1 MAKILKNDTEG
12 FASLIDLLADRGSNK
27 NNSVICLETTGS
39 YSEKIC
45 YYLLAKG
52 YSVWSEAPHK
62 ISKTFQ
68 KQTKN
73 DKVSAC
79 QISEY
84 CYRYFDK
91 FKCFEYHDELVEQI
105 RALLVVREQLIKQ
118 STAFNSILHVFKR
131 KYHQTEAANTI
142 LINKIEENKESIKM
156 IDKQIVDIINDSDK
170 YGPTASSLKKI
181 PGIGMLFIANII
193 VITNGF
199 TKEFN
204 YKKLASYIG
213 ICPHEFSSGT
223 SVYRKPK
230 STGYGPARLR
240 KLLYLASMSVRT
252 HNRNFHNYFERK
264 VAEGKNKH
272 LILNNIANK
281 LLRIVCVIIKN
292 GTDYSDNY
300 MSVHPKFL
308 K

>member
-1 MAKILKNDTEG
+1 MKKPHFFIGLDISVDTFAAAVSSNCNETVDYLGEDFKYDTEG

-27 NNSVICLETTGS
+27 NNSV
-39 YSEKIC
+39 
-45 YYLLAKG
+45 
-52 YSVWSEAPHK
+52 
-62 ISKTFQ
+62 
-68 KQTKN
+68 
-73 DKVSAC
+73 
-79 QISEY
+79 
-84 CYRYFDK
+84 
-91 FKCFEYHDELVEQI
+91 
-105 RALLVVREQLIKQ
+105 
-118 STAFNSILHVFKR
+118 
-131 KYHQTEAANTI
+131 
-142 LINKIEENKESIKM
+142 
-156 IDKQIVDIINDSDK
+156 
-170 YGPTASSLKKI
+170 
-181 PGIGMLFIANII
+181 
-193 VITNGF
+193 
-199 TKEFN
+199 
-204 YKKLASYIG
+204 YIG

-230 STGYGPARLR
+230 STGYGSARLR

-281 LLRIVCVIIKN
+281 LLRIVCAIIKN